1 MIDVFYLDYGQSECV
16 SLDRICHSTPGDIL
30 SRRAMAQY
38 ATLEGVQSVSMRNC
52 VKVCVKDSIVEGQ
65 IIMNINQL
73 EYLSFRMV

>member
-38 ATLEGVQSVSMRNC
+38 ATLEGVQPVSMRN
-52 VKVCVKDSIVEGQ
+52 CVKDSIVEGQ